1 MSRRRLNP
9 AQHQRARGLL
19 ELDFEVSVRGT
30 ELAELFQSAPLRAL
44 FPTPEPDE
52 VPIAAVVNIAGG
64 LAGGDALDIAVRLG
78 AGARATVSAATAEK
92 VYRSLGPATRID
104 TKLQADTGAWLEWIP
119 QETILFDGARLERRI
134 TMEIAAD
141 ARLLMAEI
149 LVFGRSAHGETL
161 RSGLVRD
168 SWRLRRDGVMLWADG
183 LLLDGDPSA
192 ALAAPLGFAGAEALG
207 TVLYGGEGAEALR
220 DGLRDAVARSAAPGG
235 TLLAGTPGGVT
246 IPRPGLLLGRWL
258 GDAQAVRGAVADAV
272 MALRSR
278 ALGLPPRLPRLWTN

>member
-9 AQHQRARGLL
+9 LPHQRARGRL
-19 ELDFEVSVRGT
+19 ELGFVATARGT
-30 ELAELFQSAPLRAL
+30 VLADLYQSSPLRAL

-52 VPIAAVVNIAGG
+52 APIAAVVNIAGG

-92 VYRSLGPATRID
+92 VYRSLGPVARID
-104 TKLQADTGAWLEWIP
+104 TRLEAGAGAWLEWIP

-134 TMEIAAD
+134 TVEIAAD

-149 LVFGRSAHGETL
+149 FVFGRSAHGETL

-168 SWRLRRDGVMLWADG
+168 AWRLRRGGALLWADG
-183 LLLDGDPSA
+183 LLLDGDPGA
-192 ALAAPLGFAGAEALG
+192 ALAAPFGFAGAEALG
-207 TVLYGGEGAEALR
+207 TVLYAGEAAESHR
-220 DGLRDAVARSAAPGG
+220 DGLRDAVPQSAAPGG
-235 TLLAGTPGGVT
+235 VT
-246 IPRPGLLLGRWL
+246 VPRPGLLLGRWL
-258 GDAQAVRGAVADAV
+258 GDAQAVRRAVADAV
-272 MALRSR
+272 IALRSR